1 MEDEME
7 KVEKRNNYFYT
18 SAILG
23 IILAC
28 IEILCGII
36 AISIFFSMKETID
49 PTRVDFVQG
58 LVVTAT
64 IILIVFGILSII
76 VNCFFFKFAGYSQE
90 KINNQTAFIVLMI
103 VLQLLFGGLI
113 ACAVSVAGIIA
124 GREGEMARINY
135 DKVEELTVEGR
146 LKKVKQLYDDGL
158 IDEAE
163 YKKLKMEILVDRQD
177 I

>member
-1 MEDEME
+1 ME

-36 AISIFFSMKETID
+36 AISIFFSMKETVD

-58 LVVTAT
+58 FVVATTISLLVIGVLT
-64 IILIVFGILSII
+64 IV

-90 KINNQTAFIVLMI
+90 KINNQTISIIHKRLFKRISDDFVLI
-103 VLQLLFGGLI
+103 PLFHINQIRSVIIGL
-113 ACAVSVAGIIA
+113 
-124 GREGEMARINY
+124 
-135 DKVEELTVEGR
+135 
-146 LKKVKQLYDDGL
+146 
-158 IDEAE
+158 
-163 YKKLKMEILVDRQD
+163 
-177 I
+177 

>member
-1 MEDEME
+1 MCYNKRMEDEME

-36 AISIFFSMKETID
+36 AISIFFSMKETVD

-64 IILIVFGILSII
+64 II
-76 VNCFFFKFAGYSQE
+76 
-90 KINNQTAFIVLMI
+90 
-103 VLQLLFGGLI
+103 
-113 ACAVSVAGIIA
+113 
-124 GREGEMARINY
+124 
-135 DKVEELTVEGR
+135 
-146 LKKVKQLYDDGL
+146 
-158 IDEAE
+158 
-163 YKKLKMEILVDRQD
+163 
-177 I
+177 

>member
-1 MEDEME
+1 M
-7 KVEKRNNYFYT
+7 
-18 SAILG
+18 
-23 IILAC
+23 
-28 IEILCGII
+28 
-36 AISIFFSMKETID
+36 
-49 PTRVDFVQG
+49 
-58 LVVTAT
+58 
-64 IILIVFGILSII
+64 
-76 VNCFFFKFAGYSQE
+76 
-90 KINNQTAFIVLMI
+90 
-103 VLQLLFGGLI
+103 QLLFGGLI

-146 LKKVKQLYDDGL
+146 LKKVKQLYDEGL

>member
-1 MEDEME
+1 ME

-23 IILAC
+23 IVLAC

-49 PTRVDFVQG
+49 ASRVDFAQG
-58 LVVTAT
+58 MVVTAT
-64 IILIVFGILSII
+64 VILIVLGIISIG
-76 VNCFFFKFAGYSQE
+76 VSCFFFKFAGYSQE

-124 GREGEMARINY
+124 GREGDMATIEY
-135 DKVEELTVEGR
+135 DKIDELTLESR
-146 LKKVKQLYDDGL
+146 LKKIKKLYDDGL
-158 IDEAE
+158 IDDEE
-163 YKKLKMEILVDRQD
+163 YKKLKREILLDRD
-177 I
+177 ESW